1 MPVLIGTRRTALFS
15 AEWFTGP
22 EGRRPRFFL
31 LRLFFHEDAGKMA
44 GGVFGVILNDLP
56 FLYGFLVVSFVIFL
70 PFGRI

>member
-1 MPVLIGTRRTALFS
+1 MGRVAPLFFS